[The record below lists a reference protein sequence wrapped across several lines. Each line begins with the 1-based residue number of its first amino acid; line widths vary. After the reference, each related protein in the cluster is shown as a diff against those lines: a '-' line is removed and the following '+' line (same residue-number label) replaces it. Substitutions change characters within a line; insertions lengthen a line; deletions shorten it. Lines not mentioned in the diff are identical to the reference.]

1 MAPDTP
7 PPLDLAPIGD
17 VDRVVH
23 EPGRLMVL
31 ACLSVVVRADF
42 LYVMRETGLTQ
53 GNLSSH
59 LAKLEAAGYVAV
71 EKTFV
76 GKVPR
81 TVLQITDAGRAALRA
96 YRDTLTALLSQLPE

>member
-1 MAPDTP
+1 
-7 PPLDLAPIGD
+7 
-17 VDRVVH
+17 
-23 EPGRLMVL
+23 
-31 ACLSVVVRADF
+31 
-42 LYVMRETGLTQ
+42 
-53 GNLSSH
+53 
-59 LAKLEAAGYVAV
+59 VAV